1 MNGVMDNNFGAA
13 RIRVVGVGGGGGNAV
28 NSMIQNGMD
37 GVSFIACNT
46 DMQALEANLAPSK
59 LQLGEKLTRGLGA
72 GANPE
77 IGWKAAHEDQARIAG
92 ALEGS
97 DMVFITADVGEEPE
111 PVLLR

>member
-46 DMQALEANLAPSK
+46 DMQALEANLAP
-59 LQLGEKLTRGLGA
+59 LEATTWR
-72 GANPE
+72 E
-77 IGWKAAHEDQARIAG
+77 IDTGSGCRSQSGDR
-92 ALEGS
+92 LES
-97 DMVFITADVGEEPE
+97 
-111 PVLLR
+111 RS